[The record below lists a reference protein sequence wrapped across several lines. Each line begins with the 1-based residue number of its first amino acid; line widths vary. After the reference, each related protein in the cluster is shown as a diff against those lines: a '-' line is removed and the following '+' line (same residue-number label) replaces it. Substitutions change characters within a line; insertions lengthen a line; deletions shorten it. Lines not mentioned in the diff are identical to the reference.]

1 MFDSTGIS
9 TIKGKCFIFQYLYLN
24 RDKTMSNAIDE
35 WICYKAN
42 LRDNHEFLG
51 NKYKWFINPD
61 EHSEKH
67 MVEVMRPI
75 LEDCTARKEFIGE
88 NGKYNK

>member
-9 TIKGKCFIFQYLYLN
+9 TIKGKCFIFQYLFIH
-24 RDKTMSNAIDE
+24 RDKTMSDAINE

-42 LRDNHEFLG
+42 LRDNHAFLG
-51 NKYKWFINPD
+51 KKYKWFRDPD
-61 EHSEKH
+61 KYSDTAMYNIMK
-67 MVEVMRPI
+67 PI

>member
-1 MFDSTGIS
+1 MFDPTGIS
-9 TIKGKCFIFQYLYLN
+9 TIKGKCFIYQYLYLN

-75 LEDCTARKEFIGE
+75 LEDCAARKEFIGE